1 MTTPQSTVTGGTF
14 ELSPFQARWMRKAR
28 QLADTVLRP
37 NAKEID
43 QTGSFPRDN
52 LRALGR
58 AGLLGLPVPTDK
70 GGVGADVGTVALV
83 LQEIA
88 KGCASTAM
96 CAAMH
101 YSTVPLVAAL
111 ARGAQIERV
120 LEPLVR
126 GEIFGASATSEFGS
140 GSRIWHSEGY
150 AERCPEGFRITADK
164 SFVTSAGE
172 ADFYVAPVLARK
184 GASSDD
190 MSLFLIEKK
199 DCTVKPEGTWE
210 AMGFRGTASSP
221 MRFRGVMLPPD
232 SLLGEEGAGFLMVV
246 CFHFPLYHVALSA
259 MFIGI
264 AEAALNDALAF
275 VLARDK
281 GSKQPLAATEL
292 AQSHFG
298 EMRIR
303 LTQAK
308 ALLARVSYLADRAL
322 RVMFE
327 IAEIG
332 LAEQITERLLKG
344 DDFFLEVSALK
355 AVATECA
362 IDLSHLAMR
371 VCGGAAYKTG
381 HPVERHYRDARAGA
395 LMAPNNDSLRTL
407 IGKQLLGYPFPWEEG
422 ASG

>member
-1 MTTPQSTVTGGTF
+1 MTTQQQPTHSGTF
-14 ELSPFQARWMRKAR
+14 ELTPMQGRWMRKAR
-28 QLADTVLRP
+28 QLAETVLRP
-37 NAKEID
+37 NAVEID
-43 QTGSFPRDN
+43 GSASFPRAN
-52 LRALGR
+52 LEQLNR
-58 AGLLGLPVPTDK
+58 AGLLALTIPKDK

-111 ARGAQIERV
+111 AKGPQIERV
-120 LEPLVR
+120 LEPLIR
-126 GEIFGASATSEFGS
+126 GELLGASATSEFGS
-140 GSRIWHSEGY
+140 GSRIWHSQGY
-150 AERCPEGFRITADK
+150 AERGPDGFRITADK

-184 GASSDD
+184 GAKSDD
-190 MSLFLIEKK
+190 MSLFLIEREHCK
-199 DCTVKPEGTWE
+199 VPPEGAWD
-210 AMGFRGTASSP
+210 ALGFRGTASSP
-221 MRFRGVMLPPD
+221 MRFRDVRLPPD
-232 SLLGEEGAGFLMVV
+232 ALLGDEGAGFTMIV
-246 CFHFPLYHVALSA
+246 CFHFPLYHVGLSA
-259 MFIGI
+259 LFIGI
-264 AEAALNDALAF
+264 AEAALQDALAF
-275 VLARDK
+275 VQARDK
-281 GSKQPLAATEL
+281 GSKSPLGSTEL

-308 ALLARVSYLADRAL
+308 ALLARVAHLTDRAL
-322 RVMFE
+322 RVMLE

-332 LAEQITERLLKG
+332 MAEQITERLMKS

-362 IDLSHLAMR
+362 IDVTNLAMR
-371 VCGGAAYKTG
+371 VCGGAAYKRG

-407 IGKQLLGYPFPWEEG
+407 IGKHLLGYPFPWEEEP
-422 ASG
+422 S